1 MTKVREGSIVDGQGR
16 FRRYMLCTNVAW
28 HAGSINVIGVTMHN
42 THHVKPN
49 RDPNDY
55 PHQ

>member
-16 FRRYMLCTNVAW
+16 FRRCMLRTDVAW
-28 HAGSINVIGVTMHN
+28 HADSINVIGVTMHN
-42 THHVKPN
+42 THHVEPN
-49 RDPNDY
+49 RYPDDY